1 MHYPKVLVISN
12 NSFSKTDSNGRTLG
26 NFFIGW
32 PKDKLA
38 QFCVSSDGAN
48 FDVCNNYYCVT
59 DEEIVNAHLQFRKP
73 HRTILKSIES
83 KELQGA
89 RGTGKK
95 TALRMIVR
103 NMMWNDGLW
112 NTKVFQ
118 DWVQAFN
125 PELVLVMFSDSFF
138 ILRIATHLSEQF
150 NIPLMMFNTEGYY
163 FFKQNYFRT
172 KTKWDGLWFPLYQRQ
187 FKKQVEK
194 TMKRVSHTIYC
205 NDLLKNDYVKKFG
218 GECSVLYTTSTL
230 KCEERNYTALPFKCS
245 YIGNLTFGRPKALLE
260 VADVLKSIDP
270 LWKLDVY
277 GKALKE
283 EDEIMLRKH
292 PNISFHGF
300 IDYNEMLKVIK
311 QSQILFHAESQIQR
325 WNEGLRYGFSTKIA
339 DSLSS
344 GACFVLYAND
354 KIACAQYIQ
363 ETGAGWFAS
372 DKTMLKMAIEDI
384 VHNEQH
390 RNTVLLK
397 AKELSA
403 QNHNILINCSK
414 MLATINQV
422 VENYNKYKETRAN
435 PCYQIEK

>member
-1 MHYPKVLVISN
+1 MFYPRVLVVSN

-32 PKDKLA
+32 PKENLA

-59 DEEIVNAHLQFRKP
+59 DEEMVKAHLRLRKP
-73 HRTILKSIES
+73 CRTMLKPLDKKES
-83 KELQGA
+83 QGE

-95 TALRMIVR
+95 TALRMLVR

-112 NTKVFQ
+112 NTKDFQ
-118 DWVQAFN
+118 DWIQAFN

-138 ILRIATHLSEQF
+138 MLRIATHLSEQF
-150 NIPLMMFNTEGYY
+150 NIPLMMFSTEGYY

-172 KTKWDGLWFPLYQRQ
+172 KSKWDVLWFPLYQRR

-205 NDLLKNDYVKKFG
+205 NDLLKNDYGKRFS
-218 GECSVLYTTSTL
+218 GESSVLYTTSTL
-230 KCEERNYTALPFKCS
+230 KCEERKYTTTPFKCS
-245 YIGNLTFGRPKALLE
+245 YIGNLTFGRPKALSE

-283 EDEIMLRKH
+283 EDEKLLREH

-300 IDYNEMLKVIK
+300 IDYNEMLKVIQ
-311 QSQILFHAESQIQR
+311 QSQILFHVESQDQR
-325 WNEGLRYGFSTKIA
+325 WHEGLRYGFSTKIA

-344 GACFVLYAND
+344 GACFVLYASNE
-354 KIACAQYIQ
+354 IACAQYIQ
-363 ETGAGWFAS
+363 ETGAGWFAY
-372 DKTMLKMAIEDI
+372 DKTMLKKAIEDI

-403 QNHNILINCSK
+403 QNHNIYINCSK

-422 VENYNKYKETRAN
+422 VENYKKL
-435 PCYQIEK
+435 